1 MYHSIPELNSVSTLK
16 SWSSEGNN
24 FSTVLELTNQSSVCH
39 SLIKERIETSKV
51 ENEISVFID
60 CQVE

>member
-16 SWSSEGNN
+16 SCSSEGNN
-24 FSTVLELTNQSSVCH
+24 FSTVLELTNQSSVC
-39 SLIKERIETSKV
+39 LINERIETSKV